1 MIHIKHIICCIR
13 TRRKTPLWNFT
24 LGWVRYLMKSPI
36 NWGYND
42 SRQLHL
48 CIGENAYSGAFDMDY
63 VIWSIWYGKYW
74 AIILQYMH
82 VSYNMPH
89 LIWRGGSR
97 DKIRMFIWKV
107 LPLINAEFRQICN
120 AGYWALTNAAK
131 IIKRWA
137 NHSVNLNTIIR
148 IETFINTMLSHS
160 I

>member
-1 MIHIKHIICCIR
+1 M
-13 TRRKTPLWNFT
+13 
-24 LGWVRYLMKSPI
+24 
-36 NWGYND
+36 
-42 SRQLHL
+42 
-48 CIGENAYSGAFDMDY
+48 
-63 VIWSIWYGKYW
+63 IWSISNISYAAYGLSLKFVSKF
-74 AIILQYMH
+74 YMGREPIVYNQSCNGSKQLH
-82 VSYNMPH
+82 CAKRFVLLTISYNAAYDMVH
-89 LIWRGGSR
+89 EQLFCNKCMSHIVCRIWY
-97 DKIRMFIWKV
+97 DVADHVIKLECLFEKV

>member
-1 MIHIKHIICCIR
+1 MTYMKHIICHISYASYR
-13 TRRKTPLWNFT
+13 WKYPILFHRDMAHILLDFYWFKKITFL
-24 LGWVRYLMKSPI
+24 RYP
-36 NWGYND
+36 
-42 SRQLHL
+42 
-48 CIGENAYSGAFDMDY
+48 C
-63 VIWSIWYGKYW
+63 SICGSYW
-74 AIILQYMH
+74 ATISQYIH
-82 VSYNMPH
+82 VSYSMPH
-89 LIWRGGSR
+89 LIWRGRSR

>member
-1 MIHIKHIICCIR
+1 M
-13 TRRKTPLWNFT
+13 
-24 LGWVRYLMKSPI
+24 SPI
-36 NWGYND
+36 VCFLWTRIPYTFSLYFFPILFSYTVEIFYTIEIFYWFEKFTFLRYPCRICG
-42 SRQLHL
+42 S
-48 CIGENAYSGAFDMDY
+48 
-63 VIWSIWYGKYW
+63 YW
-74 AIILQYMH
+74 ANISQYIH
-82 VSYNMPH
+82 VSYSMPH
-89 LIWRGGSR
+89 LIWRGRSR